1 MTQPPDNPR
10 ALLAAAL
17 AAAEHGWPVFPLRPG
32 TKRPALHSEARCPG
46 IGACARGH
54 RKWEQRA
61 TTDPDRIRAAW
72 SAGAFNIGIATGPAG
87 LVVIDLDV
95 AKDERD
101 APGGAATFK
110 ALCERTGQPAP
121 TTFTL
126 RTASGGE
133 HRYFTAPPGVRL
145 GNTAGSLAPHV
156 DTRAWGG
163 YVVAAGSAIDGR
175 AYTVT
180 DPAPPAPLPAWLC
193 AALARSPRPVGPVA
207 TPRSGNASAYASAAL
222 RDEST
227 NVRDAPEGQRD
238 ATLLRAAR
246 ALGRF
251 IASGD
256 LSRPVVEE
264 ALQGSGEA
272 AGLPARQCASTIR
285 SGLDWSI
292 AHNPQGRAA

>member
-1 MTQPPDNPR
+1 MTQPDDNTR

-46 IGACARGH
+46 AGACERGH

-61 TTDPDRIRAAW
+61 TTDPDRIHAAW

-95 AKDERD
+95 AKGKQD
-101 APGGAATFK
+101 APGGAATFQ
-110 ALCERTGQPAP
+110 ALCERTGQPVP
-121 TTFTL
+121 DTFTL

-133 HRYFTAPPGVRL
+133 HRYFTAPAGVRL
-145 GNTAGSLAPHV
+145 GNTAGTLAPHI
-156 DTRAWGG
+156 DTRAHGG
-163 YVVAAGSAIDGR
+163 YVVAAGSTIDGC
-175 AYTVT
+175 AYTIT
-180 DPAPPAPLPAWLC
+180 DPAPPAPLPEWLC
-193 AALARSPRPVGPVA
+193 AALTPCARPAGSVA

-222 RDEST
+222 RGESA

-246 ALGRF
+246 ALGRL

-256 LSRPVVEE
+256 LDRAVVEE

>member
-1 MTQPPDNPR
+1 MNEDLMR
-10 ALLAAAL
+10 AAL
-17 AAAEHGWPVFPLRPG
+17 DAAGRGWPVFPLRPNA
-32 TKRPALHSEARCPG
+32 KRPALHSAARCPG
-46 IGACARGH
+46 TGACTDGH

-72 SAGAFNIGIATGPAG
+72 SAGAFNIGVATGPAG

-95 AKDERD
+95 AKGKQD

-110 ALCERTGQPAP
+110 ALCERTGQPVPA
-121 TTFTL
+121 TFTL

-145 GNTAGSLAPHV
+145 GNTAGTLAPHV

-163 YVVAAGSAIDGR
+163 YVVAVGSTIDGR

-180 DPAPPAPLPAWLC
+180 DPAPPAPLPAWLS
-193 AALARSPRPVGPVA
+193 AALTPCARPTGSVA

-222 RDEST
+222 QGEST
-227 NVRDAPEGQRD
+227 NVRNAPEGQRD

-246 ALGRF
+246 ALGRL

-256 LSRPVVEE
+256 LSRAEVEE